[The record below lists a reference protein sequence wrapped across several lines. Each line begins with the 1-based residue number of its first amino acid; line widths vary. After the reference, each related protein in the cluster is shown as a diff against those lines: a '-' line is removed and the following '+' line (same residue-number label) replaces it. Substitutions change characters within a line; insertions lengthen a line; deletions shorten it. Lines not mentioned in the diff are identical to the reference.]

1 MLGGRYQFAFSSSC
15 ISPLSYKIIIA
26 NAVNCLATEA
36 TVNFVSIVFL
46 MPNSRFEYP
55 RQVSNRILPFRII
68 LTTPEK
74 SQ

>member
-1 MLGGRYQFAFSSSC
+1 MSGGRYKFAFSLSC
-15 ISPLSYKIIIA
+15 NSPLSYKIIIA

-36 TVNFVSIVFL
+36 TVNLVSIVFL
-46 MPNSRFEYP
+46 MPNSIFEYP
-55 RQVSNRILPFRII
+55 RQVSNMILPFCIT